1 MTASTANLLAIAA
14 DLNAAGKE
22 VTIKRLP
29 TRKMRKGE
37 GMTRNAQHG
46 AGRAIGSMGDADHC
60 AGGASH
66 AVGAGKG
73 LTITRVT
80 GIGARM
86 VQDLDATRAA
96 AAAQYAADRRA
107 AARDRLMDR
116 IDDALA
122 L

>member
-1 MTASTANLLAIAA
+1 MTASTDNLIAIAA
-14 DLNAAGKE
+14 DLTAAGKE

-29 TRKMRKGE
+29 TRKPRKGE
-37 GMTRNAQHG
+37 TWMRQSQHG
-46 AGRAIGSMGDADHC
+46 AGRAMGQANK
-60 AGGASH
+60 GGE
-66 AVGAGKG
+66 GATGATTTGGGKG
-73 LTITRVT
+73 MNLNRVY
-80 GIGARM
+80 GMGAQM

-107 AARDRLMDR
+107 AARERLMDR

>member
-1 MTASTANLLAIAA
+1 MNASLSNLTSIAA
-14 DLNAAGKE
+14 ELNAAGKE

-37 GMTRNAQHG
+37 GMTRNSQHG
-46 AGRAIGSMGDADHC
+46 AGYAMGLVQGNDRQT
-60 AGGASH
+60 ASH

-73 LTITRVT
+73 GTITRVT
-80 GIGARM
+80 GLGSQW
-86 VQDLDATRAA
+86 VGDKDANAAA

-107 AARDRLMDR
+107 AARERLMEKVDS
-116 IDDALA
+116 ALA